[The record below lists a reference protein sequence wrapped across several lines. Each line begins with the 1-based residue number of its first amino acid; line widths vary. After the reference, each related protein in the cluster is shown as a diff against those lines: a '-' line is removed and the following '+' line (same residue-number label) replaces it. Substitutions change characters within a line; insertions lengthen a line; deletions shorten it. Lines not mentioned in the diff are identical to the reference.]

1 MELRKYE
8 GGGRERLYFFHLLY
22 LYFKRKLVFF
32 TEIFSECDL
41 VCFWVGRPLDPY
53 LAISVSLKTCD
64 PSLPSLRIVGNL
76 SFFLLEIFLR
86 KRIVALLL
94 TMSFSFF
101 FFFPDSNFHH
111 LQRLP
116 DLLIRTLWISLFALA
131 QFPAEFCG
139 YDTLPLLCARV
150 LFSQLR
156 SPAHMIDVRW

>member
-32 TEIFSECDL
+32 YRNIFRMRSCL
-41 VCFWVGRPLDPY
+41 FLRGPSIRPVPCNF
-53 LAISVSLKTCD
+53 SFLKDVRSFSSIFKDCRK
-64 PSLPSLRIVGNL
+64 SF
-76 SFFLLEIFLR
+76 FFLLEIFLR

-156 SPAHMIDVRW
+156 SPAHMIDVR

>member
-8 GGGRERLYFFHLLY
+8 GGGRERLYFFSSALPLFQKETGVFY
-22 LYFKRKLVFF
+22 RNIFRMRSCLFLSGPSIRPVPCNFSFLKDVRSFSSIFKDCRK
-32 TEIFSECDL
+32 
-41 VCFWVGRPLDPY
+41 
-53 LAISVSLKTCD
+53 
-64 PSLPSLRIVGNL
+64 
-76 SFFLLEIFLR
+76 
-86 KRIVALLL
+86 
-94 TMSFSFF
+94 SFF
-101 FFFPDSNFHH
+101 FSPRDIFKKKDRSASPHNEFFILLFFPDSNFHH

-156 SPAHMIDVRW
+156 SPAHMIDVR